1 MVLNLG
7 TIFYVNIFYN
17 FNDNLTR
24 LIYYEFRR
32 LREKGVALVISNS
45 KKIET
50 VYPVQSA
57 FSNEE
62 DAFTAL
68 STSALLAKSSVPYS
82 HRRVAD
88 NYVIIKR
95 IYKFQ
100 AVQSRISNAE
110 RQLLQKYD
118 FNTLEFS
125 TIKQI
130 NDELAYLK
138 KWSTSSNE
146 LLRKDADML
155 LQIRCKELKYIV
167 ASRYATVTD
176 EIHNGYKALER
187 YFEEISKFY
196 SPTI

>member
-1 MVLNLG
+1 ML
-7 TIFYVNIFYN
+7 
-17 FNDNLTR
+17 
-24 LIYYEFRR
+24 
-32 LREKGVALVISNS
+32 S
-45 KKIET
+45 KKIEK
-50 VYPVQSA
+50 VYPAQSA
-57 FSNEE
+57 FSSEE

-82 HRRVAD
+82 HRRIAD

-95 IYKFQ
+95 VYRFQ
-100 AVQSRISNAE
+100 AVQSRITNSE
-110 RQLLQKYD
+110 KQLLQKYD

-130 NDELAYLK
+130 NEELSYLK

-146 LLRKDADML
+146 LLRKDSDTL
-155 LQIRCKELKYIV
+155 LQIRCKELKYII
-167 ASRYATVTD
+167 ASRYSSITD

-196 SPTI
+196 SPVI

>member
-1 MVLNLG
+1 MVN
-7 TIFYVNIFYN
+7 
-17 FNDNLTR
+17 
-24 LIYYEFRR
+24 
-32 LREKGVALVISNS
+32 
-45 KKIET
+45 KKIDT
-50 VYPVQSA
+50 VYPAQSA
-57 FSNEE
+57 FSSEE

-82 HRRVAD
+82 HRRIAD

-100 AVQSRISNAE
+100 AVQSRITNSE

-130 NDELAYLK
+130 NEELSYLK
-138 KWSTSSNE
+138 KWSASSNE
-146 LLRKDADML
+146 ALKKDSDTI
-155 LQIRCKELKYIV
+155 LQIRSKELKFIV
-167 ASRYATVTD
+167 ASRYASITN
-176 EIHNGYKALER
+176 EIYNGYKALEK

-196 SPTI
+196 APAM

>member
-1 MVLNLG
+1 
-7 TIFYVNIFYN
+7 
-17 FNDNLTR
+17 
-24 LIYYEFRR
+24 
-32 LREKGVALVISNS
+32 VAN
-45 KKIET
+45 KKIDI
-50 VYPVQSA
+50 VYPAQSA
-57 FSNEE
+57 FSSED

-82 HRRVAD
+82 HRRIAD

-100 AVQSRISNAE
+100 AVQSHITNAE

-130 NDELAYLK
+130 NEELSYLK

-146 LLRKDADML
+146 LLRKDSDTI
-155 LQIRCKELKYIV
+155 LQIRSKELKYIV
-167 ASRYATVTD
+167 ASRYASITN
-176 EIHNGYKALER
+176 EIYNGYKALER

-196 SPTI
+196 NPAT

>member
-1 MVLNLG
+1 MVNKKMSE
-7 TIFYVNIFYN
+7 TI
-17 FNDNLTR
+17 
-24 LIYYEFRR
+24 
-32 LREKGVALVISNS
+32 
-45 KKIET
+45 
-50 VYPVQSA
+50 YPAQSA
-57 FSNEE
+57 FSSED

-82 HRRVAD
+82 HRRIAD

-100 AVQSRISNAE
+100 AVQSRITNAE

-130 NDELAYLK
+130 NEELSYLK

-146 LLRKDADML
+146 LLRKDSDML
-155 LQIRCKELKYIV
+155 LQIRSKELKFIV
-167 ASRYATVTD
+167 ASRYASITN
-176 EIHNGYKALER
+176 EIYNGYKALEK

-196 SPTI
+196 TPAV

>member
-1 MVLNLG
+1 MAV
-7 TIFYVNIFYN
+7 
-17 FNDNLTR
+17 
-24 LIYYEFRR
+24 
-32 LREKGVALVISNS
+32 S

-50 VYPVQSA
+50 VYPVQST
-57 FSNEE
+57 FSTEE

-68 STSALLAKSSVPYS
+68 STSALLAKSAVPYS

-100 AVQSRISNAE
+100 AVKSHISNSE

-125 TIKQI
+125 TIKQV
-130 NDELAYLK
+130 NEELSYLK
-138 KWSTSSNE
+138 KWSTSSNN

-155 LQIRCKELKYIV
+155 LQIRCKELKYII
-167 ASRYATVTD
+167 ASKYSTISN
-176 EIHNGYKALER
+176 EIYNGYQALER

-196 SPTI
+196 SPVI

>member
-1 MVLNLG
+1 M
-7 TIFYVNIFYN
+7 T
-17 FNDNLTR
+17 
-24 LIYYEFRR
+24 
-32 LREKGVALVISNS
+32 S

-50 VYPVQSA
+50 VYPAQST
-57 FSNEE
+57 FSSDN

-82 HRRVAD
+82 HRRIAD

-95 IYKFQ
+95 VYRFQ
-100 AVQSRISNAE
+100 VVQSRITNAE

-130 NDELAYLK
+130 NEELSYLK

-146 LLRKDADML
+146 LLRKDADTI
-155 LQIRCKELKYIV
+155 LQIRAKELKYIV
-167 ASRYATVTD
+167 ASRYSAITN
-176 EIHNGYKALER
+176 EIYNGYKALER

-196 SPTI
+196 SPIV

>member
-1 MVLNLG
+1 MRSV
-7 TIFYVNIFYN
+7 I
-17 FNDNLTR
+17 
-24 LIYYEFRR
+24 
-32 LREKGVALVISNS
+32 LVS

-50 VYPVQSA
+50 VYPLQSA
-57 FSNEE
+57 FSSED

-95 IYKFQ
+95 VYRFQ
-100 AVQSRISNAE
+100 AVQSRITNAE

-130 NDELAYLK
+130 NEELSYLK
-138 KWSTSSNE
+138 KWSTSTND

-167 ASRYATVTD
+167 ASRYSSVTN
-176 EIHNGYKALER
+176 EFYNGYKALER

-196 SPTI
+196 SPVV

>member
-1 MVLNLG
+1 MV
-7 TIFYVNIFYN
+7 
-17 FNDNLTR
+17 
-24 LIYYEFRR
+24 
-32 LREKGVALVISNS
+32 S

-50 VYPVQSA
+50 VYPAQST
-57 FSNEE
+57 FSSED

-68 STSALLAKSSVPYS
+68 STSALLAKSAVPYS

-95 IYKFQ
+95 IYRFQ
-100 AVQSRISNAE
+100 AVQSRISNSE

-130 NDELAYLK
+130 NEELAYLK
-138 KWSTSSNE
+138 KWATSSNE
-146 LLRKDADML
+146 LLRKDADSL
-155 LQIRCKELKYIV
+155 LQIRCKELKFLV
-167 ASRYATVTD
+167 ASRYTSITD
-176 EIHNGYKALER
+176 ELYNGYKALER

-196 SPTI
+196 SPIV

>member
-1 MVLNLG
+1 MV
-7 TIFYVNIFYN
+7 
-17 FNDNLTR
+17 
-24 LIYYEFRR
+24 
-32 LREKGVALVISNS
+32 S

-50 VYPVQSA
+50 VYPVQST
-57 FSNEE
+57 FSSDE

-95 IYKFQ
+95 VYRFQ
-100 AVQSRISNAE
+100 AVQSRINNTE

-130 NDELAYLK
+130 NEELSFLKRWSMSLERNLKADSDEII
-138 KWSTSSNE
+138 
-146 LLRKDADML
+146 
-155 LQIRCKELKYIV
+155 QIRAKELKFLV
-167 ASRYATVTD
+167 ASRYVNLTS
-176 EIHNGYKALER
+176 EIYSGYKALER
-187 YFEEISKFY
+187 YFEEISKY
-196 SPTI
+196 

>member
-1 MVLNLG
+1 MIV
-7 TIFYVNIFYN
+7 Y
-17 FNDNLTR
+17 
-24 LIYYEFRR
+24 
-32 LREKGVALVISNS
+32 REIKGIGVALVIS
-45 KKIET
+45 KKIEK
-50 VYPVQSA
+50 VYPAQSA
-57 FSNEE
+57 FSTEE

-88 NYVIIKR
+88 NYVIIKKVYR
-95 IYKFQ
+95 FQ
-100 AVQSRISNAE
+100 AVQSRITSSE
-110 RQLLQKYD
+110 KQLLQKYD

-130 NDELAYLK
+130 NEELSYLK

-146 LLRKDADML
+146 LLRKDADAL

-167 ASRYATVTD
+167 ASKYSSITD

-196 SPTI
+196 TPVI

>member
-1 MVLNLG
+1 M
-7 TIFYVNIFYN
+7 I
-17 FNDNLTR
+17 
-24 LIYYEFRR
+24 
-32 LREKGVALVISNS
+32 S

-50 VYPVQSA
+50 VYPAQSS
-57 FSNEE
+57 FSSEE

-95 IYKFQ
+95 VYRFQ
-100 AVQSRISNAE
+100 AVQSPITNTE

-125 TIKQI
+125 TIKQV
-130 NDELAYLK
+130 NEELSYLK

-146 LLRKDADML
+146 LLRKDADAL
-155 LQIRCKELKYIV
+155 LQIRCKELKYII
-167 ASRYATVTD
+167 ASRYSTITD

-196 SPTI
+196 TPFI